1 MTGRMRFP
9 FLVALRAAA
18 LFSLLLAACGGDDD
32 ENGGASQATA
42 ASPTSTQGGEEPAAT
57 VGDLEIMAPFA
68 RGTLDR
74 GAVFFTVVN
83 NGDTDDALVAA
94 NADIAGRTELHET
107 TMQDGQAMMQPV
119 DQIDVPAG
127 GEAVLEPGGLHVML
141 LDLPEPLE
149 VGQTFT
155 VTLTFENAGE
165 VELTVEVTSYSDEP
179 MQGDTMGDNGG
190 SMR

>member
-1 MTGRMRFP
+1 MTGRIRFSLI
-9 FLVALRAAA
+9 FALTAVAL
-18 LFSLLLAACGGDDD
+18 LSLLLAACGDDD
-32 ENGGASQATA
+32 ENGGASPTSAE
-42 ASPTSTQGGEEPAAT
+42 SPTSTQSGGQPAAT
-57 VGDLEIMAPFA
+57 IGDLEIMAPFA

-107 TMQDGQAMMQPV
+107 IMQDGQAMMQPV
-119 DQIDVPAG
+119 DQINVPAG

-149 VGQTFT
+149 VGQTFP

-179 MQGDTMGDNGG
+179 MQGDTMGGNGG